1 MRESR
6 PDLVTSMMFL
16 AKTTENRLVLQV
28 AGSTII
34 GTPILSKDELD
45 ENDFANIAINTFN
58 QFRDSISSDD
68 KDSDATPADTIT
80 PRQLVWLKD
89 VSILGSST
97 INLPFLTIFVSEI
110 SAVSIGDIPKSE

>member
-6 PDLVTSMMFL
+6 PDLVTSMMVL
-16 AKTTENRLVLQV
+16 AKTTKNRLILQV
-28 AGSTII
+28 SGSTII

-45 ENDFANIAINTFN
+45 ENEITSIAINTFN
-58 QFRDSISSDD
+58 QVKDSVSSDVENNEP
-68 KDSDATPADTIT
+68 KSPDTIP

-97 INLPFLTIFVSEI
+97 VNIPFLTIFVSEI
-110 SAVSIGDIPKSE
+110 SAVSIGDISKFE